1 MFSRWQ
7 TRGAVER
14 LSFVSG
20 GSMSLTVKKLPVR
33 AIRVPE
39 RSGTT
44 DIGRQ
49 PDDEETHCDQE
60 GAS

>member
-1 MFSRWQ
+1 
-7 TRGAVER
+7 
-14 LSFVSG
+14 
-20 GSMSLTVKKLPVR
+20 MSLTVKKLPVR